1 MFTRENILLIDSCN
15 SKDELLS
22 NIAKFAKTLDIT
34 NDEAQLLADL
44 KGREAEAST
53 GFTDGVAIP
62 HAQSSAVL
70 KPSIVVVKVAEGFD
84 YQSMDGKPSDLFIS
98 ILVPKDSGDQHLKI
112 LQKLSRSL
120 ARPDYIDEIK
130 AAKTEDQLF
139 TTINQPLTEGEEA
152 EVTSTKLEQSGKHI
166 VAVCACPMGLAHTFM
181 AAEVIETYA
190 KENGHTY
197 KIETQGADGIQN
209 YIEPEDVAAA
219 DVIIHAIAVTPQ
231 DNDRFEDCIINEVG
245 LQDLIKNPKQ
255 YMDSFMENENVKS
268 ADAQALIDKAA
279 KQNKQNIK
287 SNENKTWAEISK
299 HLMSGIS
306 YMIPV
311 LVMGG
316 LLGAL
321 ALLIPYIF
329 LGVDPDSSIELAM
342 ASGAY
347 TGASYT
353 VLKFCYV
360 LQGFGF
366 TLFGFAIPVFAAF
379 CANSIGG
386 KSAWPIGFIGG
397 YVAINPVAHAVLQSG
412 EVVPVTPV
420 ASGFMGAVVIAFFAG
435 YFVKFLNRKIKVS
448 HNLLAFKTT
457 FLIPLLS
464 AIATMILMVYVI
476 TPIGGG
482 INLVF
487 EQLLMAAGQAGEMA
501 YAVLLSAAT
510 AFDLGGPVNKAA
522 GFVALGFTTEH
533 LLPTTARCIAIVVPS
548 IGLGLA
554 TVLDM
559 RLVGRRVYDP
569 QYKQI
574 GQTSIFLAFMG
585 ISEGAIPFALE
596 RPAFVIPVNMIGAI
610 IGAVVAVSLGAVQWF
625 PESAIWAWPLIDGI
639 FPYMLGILVGSLFI
653 ALANIYWR
661 NKLILAGKLHVSE

>member
-1 MFTRENILLIDSCN
+1 MFTKERILLLNSCQT
-15 SKDELLS
+15 KHELL
-22 NIAKFAKTLDIT
+22 NQIAKFAKDKGIA
-34 NDEAQLLADL
+34 NNQEKLLADL
-44 KGREAEAST
+44 ISREEEAST

-62 HAQSSAVL
+62 HAQSEAVQ
-70 KPSIVVVKVAEGFD
+70 KPSIVVVKLETEMD
-84 YQSMDGKPSDLFIS
+84 YASMDGKPTNLFIS
-98 ILVPKDSGDQHLKI
+98 ILVPKDSGDQHLKV

-120 ARPDYIDEIK
+120 SKPDYIQALK
-130 AAKTEDQLF
+130 SAED
-139 TTINQPLTEGEEA
+139 INQLYTVINKPLTEGEE
-152 EVTSTKLEQSGKHI
+152 EVQASTVKSSGKYI
-166 VAVCACPMGLAHTFM
+166 VAICACPMGLAHTFM
-181 AAEVIETYA
+181 AAEVIEEYA
-190 KENGHTY
+190 KVNGHKY

-209 YIEPEDVAAA
+209 YITAEDIAKA

-231 DNDRFEDCIINEVG
+231 DNERFENHVVNEVG
-245 LQDLIKNPKQ
+245 LQDLIKNPED
-255 YMDSFMENENVKS
+255 YMNKFMENEDIKGPDS
-268 ADAQALIDKAA
+268 ERLIAEAA
-279 KQNKQNIK
+279 KRNKENIK
-287 SNENKTWAEISK
+287 SNENKTWVEISK

-321 ALLIPYIF
+321 ALLIPYVF
-329 LGVDPDSSIELAM
+329 LGVDPDSSIEIAM

-347 TGASYT
+347 SGLSYS
-353 VLKFCYV
+353 LLRFCYV

-397 YVAINPVAHAVLQSG
+397 YVAINPVAHAVLENG
-412 EVVPVTPV
+412 EVVASTPV

-435 YFVKFLNRKIKVS
+435 HFVKFLNRKIQVS
-448 HNLLAFKTT
+448 HNWLAFKTT

-482 INLVF
+482 INAVI
-487 EQLLMAAGQAGEMA
+487 EQVLLAAGEVGAMA
-501 YAVLLSAAT
+501 YAILLAAAT

-522 GFVALGFTTEH
+522 GFVALGFTTEE
-533 LLPTTARCIAIVVPS
+533 LLPITARCIAIVVPS

-554 TVLDM
+554 TVLDKPI
-559 RLVGRRVYDP
+559 LGRRVYDP

-596 RPAFVIPVNMIGAI
+596 RPGFVIPVNILGAI
-610 IGAVVAVSLGAVQWF
+610 IGAVVGVSLGAVQWF

-639 FPYMLGILVGSLFI
+639 LPYIIGIAAGSIFI
-653 ALANIYWR
+653 ALANIYGR
-661 NKLILAGKLHVSE
+661 NNMIKKGKLHVTE

>member
-1 MFTRENILLIDSCN
+1 MFTKERILLLNSCQT
-15 SKDELLS
+15 KHELL
-22 NIAKFAKTLDIT
+22 NQIAKFAKDKGIA
-34 NDEAQLLADL
+34 NNQEKLLADL
-44 KGREAEAST
+44 ISREEEAST

-62 HAQSSAVL
+62 HAQSEAVQ
-70 KPSIVVVKVAEGFD
+70 KPSIVVVKLETEMD
-84 YQSMDGKPSDLFIS
+84 YASMDGKPTNLFIS
-98 ILVPKDSGDQHLKI
+98 ILVPKDSGDQHLKV

-120 ARPDYIDEIK
+120 SKPDYIQELK
-130 AAKTEDQLF
+130 SAED
-139 TTINQPLTEGEEA
+139 INQLYTVINKPLTEGEE
-152 EVTSTKLEQSGKHI
+152 EVQASTVKSSGKYI
-166 VAVCACPMGLAHTFM
+166 VAICACPMGLAHTFM
-181 AAEVIETYA
+181 AAEVIEEYA
-190 KENGHTY
+190 KVNGHKY

-209 YIEPEDVAAA
+209 YITAEDIAKA

-231 DNDRFEDCIINEVG
+231 DNERFENHVVNEVG
-245 LQDLIKNPKQ
+245 LQDLIKNPED
-255 YMDSFMENENVKS
+255 YMNKFMENEDIKGPDS
-268 ADAQALIDKAA
+268 ERLIAEAA
-279 KQNKQNIK
+279 KRNKENIK
-287 SNENKTWAEISK
+287 SNENKTWVEISK

-321 ALLIPYIF
+321 ALLIPYVF
-329 LGVDPDSSIELAM
+329 LGVDPDSSIEIAM

-347 TGASYT
+347 SGLSYS
-353 VLKFCYV
+353 LLRFCYV

-397 YVAINPVAHAVLQSG
+397 YVAINPVAHAVLENG
-412 EVVPVTPV
+412 EVVASTPV

-435 YFVKFLNRKIKVS
+435 HFVKFLNRKIQVS
-448 HNLLAFKTT
+448 HNWLAFKTT

-482 INLVF
+482 INAVI
-487 EQLLMAAGQAGEMA
+487 EQVLLAAGEVGAMA
-501 YAVLLSAAT
+501 YAILLAAAT

-522 GFVALGFTTEH
+522 GFVALGFTTEE
-533 LLPTTARCIAIVVPS
+533 LLPITARCIAIVVPS

-554 TVLDM
+554 TVLDKPI
-559 RLVGRRVYDP
+559 LGRRVYDP

-596 RPAFVIPVNMIGAI
+596 RPGFVIPVNILGAI
-610 IGAVVAVSLGAVQWF
+610 IGAVVGVSLGAVQWF

-639 FPYMLGILVGSLFI
+639 LPYIIGIAAGSIFI
-653 ALANIYWR
+653 ALANIYGR
-661 NKLILAGKLHVSE
+661 NNMIKKGKLHVTE

>member
-1 MFTRENILLIDSCN
+1 MFTKENILLLNSCQT
-15 SKDELLS
+15 KHELL
-22 NIAKFAKTLDIT
+22 NQIAKFAKDKGIA
-34 NDEAQLLADL
+34 NNQEKLLADL
-44 KGREAEAST
+44 ISREEEAST

-62 HAQSSAVL
+62 HAQSEAVQ
-70 KPSIVVVKVAEGFD
+70 KPSIVVVKLETEMD
-84 YQSMDGKPSDLFIS
+84 YASMDGKPTNLFIS

-120 ARPDYIDEIK
+120 AKPDYIQELKSATD
-130 AAKTEDQLF
+130 TNQLY
-139 TTINQPLTEGEEA
+139 TVINKPLTEGEE
-152 EVTSTKLEQSGKHI
+152 EVKATVKTSGKHI

-181 AAEVIETYA
+181 AAEVIEQYA
-190 KENGHTY
+190 KVNGHTY

-209 YIEPEDVAAA
+209 YITSEDIAKA

-231 DNDRFEDCIINEVG
+231 DNERFENHVVNEVG
-245 LQDLIKNPKQ
+245 LQDLIKNPED
-255 YMDSFMENENVKS
+255 YMNKFMKNEDIKGPDSER
-268 ADAQALIDKAA
+268 LIAEAA
-279 KQNKQNIK
+279 KRNKENIK

-321 ALLIPYIF
+321 ALLIPYVF
-329 LGVDPDSSIELAM
+329 LGVDPDSSIEIAM

-347 TGASYT
+347 SGLSYS
-353 VLKFCYV
+353 LLRFCYV

-397 YVAINPVAHAVLQSG
+397 YVAINPVAHAVLENG
-412 EVVPVTPV
+412 EVVASTPV

-435 YFVKFLNRKIKVS
+435 YFVKFLNRKIQVS
-448 HNLLAFKTT
+448 HNWLAFKTT

-482 INLVF
+482 INAVI
-487 EQLLMAAGQAGEMA
+487 EQVLLAAGEVGSMA
-501 YAVLLSAAT
+501 YAVLLAAAT

-522 GFVALGFTTEH
+522 GFVALGFTTEE
-533 LLPTTARCIAIVVPS
+533 LLPITARCIAIVVPS

-554 TVLDM
+554 TVLDKPI
-559 RLVGRRVYDP
+559 LGRRVYDP

-596 RPAFVIPVNMIGAI
+596 RPGFVIPVNILGAI
-610 IGAVVAVSLGAVQWF
+610 IGAVVGVSLGAVQWF

-639 FPYMLGILVGSLFI
+639 LPYIIGIAAGSIFI
-653 ALANIYWR
+653 ALANIYGR
-661 NKLILAGKLHVSE
+661 NNMIKKGKLHVTE

>member
-1 MFTRENILLIDSCN
+1 MFTKENILMLDSCE
-15 SKDELLS
+15 SKQQLLS
-22 NIAKFAKTLDIT
+22 QIAKFAKDSGIA
-34 NDEAQLLADL
+34 NNEEQLLADL
-44 KGREAEAST
+44 ISREEEAST

-62 HAQSSAVL
+62 HAQSEAVV
-70 KPSIVVVKVAEGFD
+70 KPSIVVVKLESEMD
-84 YQSMDGKPSDLFIS
+84 YASMDGEPTNLFIS

-120 ARPDYIDEIK
+120 AKPDYIQELK
-130 AAKTEDQLF
+130 AATDSEQLY
-139 TTINQPLTEGEEA
+139 TVINKPLAEEEGD
-152 EVTSTKLEQSGKHI
+152 VKTSTVKSSGKHI

-181 AAEVIETYA
+181 AAEVIEDYA
-190 KENGHTY
+190 KANGHTY

-209 YIEPEDVAAA
+209 YITDEDIAKA

-231 DNDRFEDCIINEVG
+231 DNERFENHIVNEVG
-245 LQDLIKNPKQ
+245 LQDLIKTPDD
-255 YMDSFMENENVKS
+255 YMNKFMENEDVKD
-268 ADAQALIDKAA
+268 ADSRRLIEEAA
-279 KQNKQNIK
+279 KRNKNNIK

-321 ALLIPYIF
+321 ALLIPYMI
-329 LGVDPDSSIELAM
+329 LGVDPDSSIEIAM

-347 TGASYT
+347 SGLSYAI
-353 VLKFCYV
+353 LRFCYV

-397 YVAINPVAHAVLQSG
+397 YVAINPVAHAVLENG
-412 EVVPVTPV
+412 EVVASTPV

-448 HNLLAFKTT
+448 HNWLAFKTT

-482 INLVF
+482 INAVI
-487 EQLLMAAGQAGEMA
+487 EQVLLAAGEVGSMA
-501 YAVLLSAAT
+501 YAVLLAAAT

-522 GFVALGFTTEH
+522 GFVALGFTTEQ
-533 LLPTTARCIAIVVPS
+533 LLPITARCIAIVVPS

-554 TVLDM
+554 TVLDKPI
-559 RLVGRRVYDP
+559 LGRRVYDP

-574 GQTSIFLAFMG
+574 GQTSIFLSFMG

-596 RPAFVIPVNMIGAI
+596 RPGFVIPVNIIGAI
-610 IGAVVAVSLGAVQWF
+610 IGAVVGVSLGAVQWF
-625 PESAIWAWPLIDGI
+625 PESAIWAWPLVDGI
-639 FPYMLGILVGSLFI
+639 IPYIIGIAAGSIFI
-653 ALANIYWR
+653 ALANIYGR
-661 NKLILAGKLHVSE
+661 NNMIKKGKLHVTE

>member
-1 MFTRENILLIDSCN
+1 MFTKENILFLESCS
-15 SKDELLS
+15 SKYELLEQ
-22 NIAKFAKTLDIT
+22 IAEFAVVNKIA
-34 NDEAQLLADL
+34 NNQANLLVDL
-44 KGREAEAST
+44 KRREDEAST

-62 HAQSSAVL
+62 HAQSDAVL
-70 KPSIVVVKVAEGFD
+70 RPSIVVVKLEQEMD
-84 YQSMDGKPSDLFIS
+84 YQSMDGKPTDLFIS

-120 ARPDYIDEIK
+120 ARPEYIEELK
-130 AAKTEDQLF
+130 AAKTKEQLF
-139 TTINQPLTEGEEA
+139 TIISQPLTEEKIEA
-152 EVTSTKLEQSGKHI
+152 STEVETKSSGKNI
-166 VAVCACPMGLAHTFM
+166 IAVCACPMGLAHTFM
-181 AAEVIETYA
+181 AAEVIEQYA

-209 YIEPEDVAAA
+209 YITAEDIARA

-231 DNDRFEDCIINEVG
+231 DNERFENHVVNEVG
-245 LQDLIKNPKQ
+245 LQDLIKTPTE
-255 YMDSFMENENVKS
+255 YMNQFMENEDIKG
-268 ADAQALIDKAA
+268 ADSQRLIEEAA
-279 KQNKQNIK
+279 KRNKENIK
-287 SNENKTWAEISK
+287 SSENKTWSEISK

-321 ALLIPYIF
+321 ALLIPYVF
-329 LGVDPDSSIELAM
+329 LGVDPDSSIEIAM

-347 TGASYT
+347 SGFSYS
-353 VLKFCYV
+353 LLRFCYV

-397 YVAINPVAHAVLQSG
+397 YVAINPVAHAVLENG
-412 EVVPVTPV
+412 EVVASTPV

-435 YFVKFLNRKIKVS
+435 YFVKFLNRKIQVS
-448 HNLLAFKTT
+448 HNWLAFKTT

-464 AIATMILMVYVI
+464 AIATMILMVYII

-482 INLVF
+482 INAVI
-487 EQLLMAAGQAGEMA
+487 EQVLLAAGEVGSMA
-501 YAVLLSAAT
+501 YAILLAAAT

-522 GFVALGFTTEH
+522 GFVALGFTTEG
-533 LLPTTARCIAIVVPS
+533 LLPITARCIAIVVPS

-554 TVLDM
+554 TVLDKPI
-559 RLVGRRVYDP
+559 VGRRVYDP

-596 RPAFVIPVNMIGAI
+596 RPGFVIPVNIIGAI
-610 IGAVVAVSLGAVQWF
+610 IGAVVGVSLGAVQWF

-639 FPYMLGILVGSLFI
+639 FPYLLGIASGSIFI
-653 ALANIYWR
+653 ALANIYGR
-661 NKLILAGKLHVSE
+661 NNMINKGKLHVTE